1 MPNAPQDE
9 TGNVLVSAML
19 IGAVVMAISV
29 TVLWSVTHDIYLDAY
44 YTIETFFA
52 APDTAASFDLATLAF
67 GSDPGKFSAIV
78 GVVILDNLSNMLVI
92 SFVIA
97 AVLNIIR
104 YADFEEIIN
113 RFRGSRMKG
122 HVIVCGYNE
131 VAAGL
136 ITKLVKKGIKVAV
149 IDHDKATE
157 EKLNKEG
164 VVAITGK
171 CTESEI
177 LKQVAIEN
185 AREIVFTASSDID
198 NLVGAIT
205 AKKLNDKIRIMCRVS
220 NDEIRSKMYRVGVD
234 MCVLPEYLSGI
245 EIGEK
250 LLRISKG

>member
-1 MPNAPQDE
+1 MATAPQDE
-9 TGNVLVSAML
+9 TGNVLVSAVL
-19 IGAVVMAISV
+19 IGAVVMAISI

-52 APDTAASFDLATLAF
+52 APDTAASFDLAELAF
-67 GSDPGKFSAIV
+67 NSDPGKFSAIV

-122 HVIVCGYNE
+122 HVIVCGYND

-136 ITKLVKKGIKVAV
+136 VARLKKKGVKVAV

-157 EKLNKEG
+157 EMLNRQG
-164 VVAITGK
+164 IVAITGK
-171 CTESEI
+171 FTESEV
-177 LKQVAIEN
+177 LSQVSIAN

-205 AKKLNDKIRIMCRVS
+205 AKRLNEKIRIMCRVS

-245 EIGEK
+245 EIGER
-250 LLRISKG
+250 LLKVAGL